1 MTRTKT
7 RENEENTVAITL
19 SNSMDQTRK
28 IRIEVPAES
37 TVQEA
42 AREAGVFPDGAF
54 DVYTADGDVVTNER
68 VEAHGEAT
76 LYVGVQKVAGGNERE
91 MELEPVRPPQK
102 TIMFVS
108 AFNPDVRNAV
118 IPTDDQ
124 TAREAAE
131 MAGLAPRDG
140 SAWEVYDALGD
151 IVADRAATE
160 LVGQSLYVGPPAIAA
175 GSVSV
180 SSISKVRSDFP
191 SIKAVS
197 GFKREDTIDMLHL
210 KIGDSRGRTAEG
222 EYECV
227 IDHRSD
233 SPVAHVLN
241 LRPGIKHP
249 HVYSRSKIPGTNR
262 ETHLVCQGE
271 IHRVTSRATGGSQ
284 GLSSYLNH
292 LASVLNS

>member
-1 MTRTKT
+1 
-7 RENEENTVAITL
+7 
-19 SNSMDQTRK
+19 
-28 IRIEVPAES
+28 
-37 TVQEA
+37 
-42 AREAGVFPDGAF
+42 
-54 DVYTADGDVVTNER
+54 
-68 VEAHGEAT
+68 
-76 LYVGVQKVAGGNERE
+76 
-91 MELEPVRPPQK
+91 
-102 TIMFVS
+102 MFVS

-210 KIGDSRGRTAEG
+210 KIGDSRGRTVEG

-227 IDHRSD
+227 IDHRGH
-233 SPVAHVLN
+233 SPIAHVLN
-241 LRPGIKHP
+241 LRTGIKHP
-249 HVYSRSKIPGTNR
+249 RLLESKIPGTNR
-262 ETHLVCQGE
+262 RPT
-271 IHRVTSRATGGSQ
+271 
-284 GLSSYLNH
+284 
-292 LASVLNS
+292 

>member
-1 MTRTKT
+1 MTETKT
-7 RENEENTVAITL
+7 RDNEENTVTLTL
-19 SNSMDQTRK
+19 SNSMDQTHK
-28 IRIEVPAES
+28 IRIEIPAGS

-42 AREAGVFPDGAF
+42 AREAGIFPDGAF
-54 DVYTADGDVVTNER
+54 DVYTADGDTVTNER
-68 VEAHGEAT
+68 VDVHRDAT

-118 IPTDDQ
+118 VPTDEQ

-151 IVADRAATE
+151 IVADRTASE

-175 GSVSV
+175 GSITN

-197 GFKREDTIDMLHL
+197 GFKRGELIDMLYL
-210 KIGDSRGRTAEG
+210 KIGDSRGRTVEG

-227 IDHRSD
+227 IDHRNS

-249 HVYSRSKIPGTNR
+249 HVYSSSTVPGTNR
-262 ETHLVCQGE
+262 KTHLVCQGE
-271 IHRVTSRATGGSQ
+271 IQSVISRASGRSQ

-292 LASVLNS
+292 IASVLNS